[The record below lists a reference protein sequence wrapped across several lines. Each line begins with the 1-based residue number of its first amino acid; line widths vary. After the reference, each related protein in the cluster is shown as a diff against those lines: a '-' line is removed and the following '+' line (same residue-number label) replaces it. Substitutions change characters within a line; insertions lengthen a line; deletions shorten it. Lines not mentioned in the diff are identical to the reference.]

1 MRIAI
6 GSDHRGVDLKATI
19 LRHLAGREGIHCL
32 DLGAAGDDPV
42 DYPDYGF
49 PVAEMVSTGTVE
61 RGILICGSGLGMSY
75 VANRVPGVIGA
86 LCTSVRHAEMSRR
99 HNNANLL
106 CLGADFTGPGEATD
120 IVDTWLSTGF
130 EAGRHA
136 RRVDKILDYERRKGK
151 GCCP

>member
-6 GSDHRGVDLKATI
+6 GSDHRGVSLKAAI
-19 LRHLAGREGIHCL
+19 VRHISGREGIDCL
-32 DLGAAGDDPV
+32 DLGTAGDDPV

-49 PVAEMVSTGTVE
+49 PVAEMVSSGEAE

-75 VANRVPGVIGA
+75 VANKVPGIIGA

-99 HNNANLL
+99 HNNSNVL
-106 CLGADFTGPGEATD
+106 CLGADFTGPGEAIE

-130 EAGRHA
+130 ECGRHA
-136 RRVDKILDYERRKGK
+136 RRVDKILDYDMRRGK
-151 GCCP
+151 APCP